1 MIEELINSAPYNPT
15 MERILEVI
23 EKKTGNNSHNYFRI
37 VISFYLTQLASN
49 MRCKIKG
56 ALYNN
61 VPINM
66 YACTLMPSGSGKGH
80 SQDIIESQVVNQ
92 FRASFINSTLPQLTQ
107 TNLDKLA
114 QQKSIITGMPVD
126 ECLNALTKECMEY
139 GSFPYSFDSAT
150 GPAFKQVRAKA
161 QLCGVGA
168 LSFICDEIGS
178 NILANPELLAIGLE
192 VFDLGKTKS
201 KLTKDSATN
210 KRTESREDP
219 VPTNM
224 LWFGT
229 PTKLLNSSREEDEF
243 YSQLQAGYARRLFY
257 GEGVKTS
264 TKFTSGK
271 ELRDSLLTCN
281 ADQTLQDISDDLGI
295 LASLQFYNKTLLL
308 GESEEELVLDYKIWC
323 ENRAEDLSDEST
335 EALRKAELSTR
346 FWKALKLAGAYAFI
360 DKCNVIE
367 KKHLL
372 SAFKLAEDSGK
383 SFEKIM
389 YRDPDFVKLAKYV
402 SKAGK
407 PLTFASL
414 AESLPFFKDKNK
426 QACDYLITLASAW
439 GYDNGIVLKSF
450 MVNKIPFLEGQ
461 RLEET
466 DLDKIIVSVS
476 NDITYHYD
484 NQEVPWSK
492 IDRFGGIDGINW
504 CTHHF
509 MADSAN
515 PSMGNHRSQKYVIPA
530 FNLLVLDIDHNCSI
544 ESAQEIL
551 KKYTYCLYTT
561 KRHTDTEPRF
571 RIILPMKYKLFL
583 NKDDYSAFMTNVF
596 ESLPFTGL
604 DSQTKDISRKWLTNN
619 GTVYRNEGDLF
630 DPRPYIPD
638 TSQDKERKE
647 KFKNYGDVDNVTR
660 WFLQNTANG
669 NRNNNLYRYGM
680 MLRDVGYALDEVKSK
695 MTELNSRLEQPLD
708 LAELTNIFDSVSVS

>member
-1 MIEELINSAPYNPT
+1 
-15 MERILEVI
+15 
-23 EKKTGNNSHNYFRI
+23 
-37 VISFYLTQLASN
+37 
-49 MRCKIKG
+49 
-56 ALYNN
+56 
-61 VPINM
+61 
-66 YACTLMPSGSGKGH
+66 
-80 SQDIIESQVVNQ
+80 
-92 FRASFINSTLPQLTQ
+92 
-107 TNLDKLA
+107 
-114 QQKSIITGMPVD
+114 
-126 ECLNALTKECMEY
+126 
-139 GSFPYSFDSAT
+139 
-150 GPAFKQVRAKA
+150 
-161 QLCGVGA
+161 
-168 LSFICDEIGS
+168 
-178 NILANPELLAIGLE
+178 
-192 VFDLGKTKS
+192 
-201 KLTKDSATN
+201 
-210 KRTESREDP
+210 
-219 VPTNM
+219 
-224 LWFGT
+224 
-229 PTKLLNSSREEDEF
+229 
-243 YSQLQAGYARRLFY
+243 
-257 GEGVKTS
+257 
-264 TKFTSGK
+264 
-271 ELRDSLLTCN
+271 
-281 ADQTLQDISDDLGI
+281 
-295 LASLQFYNKTLLL
+295 
-308 GESEEELVLDYKIWC
+308 
-323 ENRAEDLSDEST
+323 
-335 EALRKAELSTR
+335 
-346 FWKALKLAGAYAFI
+346 
-360 DKCNVIE
+360 
-367 KKHLL
+367 
-372 SAFKLAEDSGK
+372 
-383 SFEKIM
+383 
-389 YRDPDFVKLAKYV
+389 
-402 SKAGK
+402 
-407 PLTFASL
+407 
-414 AESLPFFKDKNK
+414 
-426 QACDYLITLASAW
+426 
-439 GYDNGIVLKSF
+439 

-476 NDITYHYD
+476 NDIAYHYD

-619 GTVYRNEGDLF
+619 GTVYKNEGELF

-708 LAELTNIFDSVSVS
+708 LAELTSIFDSVSVS